1 MNPIVPLQF
10 PPAQLELSRKEGI
23 ISVKCLIRRK
33 KLVLTPEEWVRQHI
47 VAYLIQHCSYPQTL
61 IGVEKPIQYN
71 GLTKRWDIVVFDR
84 NFQPFLLIECKAPD
98 VKLGMDT
105 ANQVFAYHKEVN
117 CPFICISNGLHTQ
130 LWQKNEVNQQLIELA
145 AFPEFPVLE

>member
-10 PPAQLELSRKEGI
+10 PPAELELTRKEGVI
-23 ISVKCLIRRK
+23 YVKCLIRRK

-47 VAYLIQHCSYPQTL
+47 VFYLIHHCVYPQTL

-71 GLTKRWDIVVFDR
+71 GLKKRWDIVVFDR
-84 NFQPFLLIECKAPD
+84 NFQPFLLIECKATD
-98 VKLGMDT
+98 VKLGVDT

-117 CPFICISNGLHTQ
+117 CPFICISNGIQTQ
-130 LWQKNEVNQQLIELA
+130 LWQKDEASKSLIELD
-145 AFPEFPVLE
+145 AFPIFPN